1 LISQSRGLGDV
12 YKRQATTFEVAFG
25 AGFATA
31 FAAGLAVVLATGLA
45 ADLATGFTAAFLATG
60 FALAAGLA
68 AGLETALAAT
78 FLTGFLGAGF
88 LDLEATGMETPELQI
103 KTNIPR

>member
-1 LISQSRGLGDV
+1 
-12 YKRQATTFEVAFG
+12 
-25 AGFATA
+25 
-31 FAAGLAVVLATGLA
+31 
-45 ADLATGFTAAFLATG
+45 LATG

-68 AGLETALAAT
+68 AALAAGLEAALAAT

-103 KTNIPR
+103 KTSTPRWKPHGIELGKGETLGIRQARWANIWWAVLAV